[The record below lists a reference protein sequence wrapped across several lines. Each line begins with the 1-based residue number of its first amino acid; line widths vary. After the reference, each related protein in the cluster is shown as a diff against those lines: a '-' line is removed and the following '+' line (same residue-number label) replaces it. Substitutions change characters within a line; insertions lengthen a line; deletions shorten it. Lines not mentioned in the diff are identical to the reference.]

1 MYSIGKDIKDEDL
14 SKKLNIPRADDIWII
29 TF

>member
-1 MYSIGKDIKDEDL
+1 MHSIGKDIKDEDL
-14 SKKLNIPRADDIWII
+14 SKKLNIPRNDDIWII